1 MTMLRLSLHHLHKNE
16 HNSLNNK
23 QLLGEL
29 QNIYIAL
36 FVMVVL
42 ICYVLIYKHITYA
55 YDPHFNEQW
64 SFNSSSGANIDRM
77 WNYGK
82 QYTQE
87 QPVIVAIID
96 TGVDFNNKELKGR
109 KWNHKDKN
117 FYETYENAN
126 IESYHGTMCAEIIA
140 ASHNKYGIEGVAAYI
155 DLEIMSLHVL
165 SSRNSTGGGNVS
177 DIIDAIEFA
186 EENGAHICNLSLG
199 TNLNAPELHD
209 VMHNS
214 RMLFV
219 TSAGNAISF
228 RGINID
234 IRPYY
239 PASFDL
245 NNSISVTCIDK
256 SGEYSK
262 SANYGKHT
270 VDIAAP
276 GIDIPAVQDNGDIVF
291 VSGASFAVPHVTGIA
306 AVLYAFDSNMSASQ
320 CKQYICSTAQKR
332 ESLCDRCKT
341 GGVIDGYSA
350 LKKLMKSKTGGEK
363 M

>member
-1 MTMLRLSLHHLHKNE
+1 
-16 HNSLNNK
+16 
-23 QLLGEL
+23 
-29 QNIYIAL
+29 
-36 FVMVVL
+36 
-42 ICYVLIYKHITYA
+42 
-55 YDPHFNEQW
+55 
-64 SFNSSSGANIDRM
+64 
-77 WNYGK
+77 
-82 QYTQE
+82 
-87 QPVIVAIID
+87 
-96 TGVDFNNKELKGR
+96 
-109 KWNHKDKN
+109 
-117 FYETYENAN
+117 
-126 IESYHGTMCAEIIA
+126 
-140 ASHNKYGIEGVAAYI
+140 
-155 DLEIMSLHVL
+155 
-165 SSRNSTGGGNVS
+165 
-177 DIIDAIEFA
+177 
-186 EENGAHICNLSLG
+186 
-199 TNLNAPELHD
+199 
-209 VMHNS
+209 MHNS